1 MVAVTAPKPM
11 RAPEAP
17 GAVAVIV
24 TVSPSWRKVL
34 GSPLTVTGSA
44 PPQVSRMNAPRRA
57 RAGPETVPEANRAPV
72 RVDAPFTVMCAS
84 IWAGDQYM
92 VLYGGRETT
101 SPFQ

>member
-1 MVAVTAPKPM
+1 M
-11 RAPEAP
+11 RPPDAP

-44 PPQVSRMNAPRRA
+44 PPQVSSINAPRWA
-57 RAGPETVPEANRAPV
+57 RPGPETVPEANRSPV

-92 VLYGGRETT
+92 LRYGGRGANLPVHSTAR
-101 SPFQ
+101 